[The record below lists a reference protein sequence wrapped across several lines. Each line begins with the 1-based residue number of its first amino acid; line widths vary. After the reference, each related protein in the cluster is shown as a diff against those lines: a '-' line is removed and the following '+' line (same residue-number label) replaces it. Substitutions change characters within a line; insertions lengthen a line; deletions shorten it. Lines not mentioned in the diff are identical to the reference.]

1 MSRQKS
7 LFALSALL
15 LTAACGGS
23 EPAAKQPEAETSEA
37 PTAAPTDATPTPA
50 TAETPAA
57 PPPEAA
63 PAPPQPK
70 IDVAAMKFSPKKGGK
85 AKHFEVKGDGTVT
98 SSDGKT
104 LLRISGDRIEDAS
117 GKTLV
122 TVGPDG
128 ALMGDFKGSLKMSGD
143 DIVSD
148 TGDEKV
154 SVGDDGTVT
163 ITHGKKTETVGK
175 FDGSAGAKKTA
186 ALVMLAMHSMRHEH
200 HAQHAGNMPKAG
212 PKHPATAKPG
222 AGTKAK

>member
-23 EPAAKQPEAETSEA
+23 EPAAKAPEAETAEAATATPTEMPPPA
-37 PTAAPTDATPTPA
+37 PTAA
-50 TAETPAA
+50 ETPAP

-85 AKHFEVKGDGTVT
+85 ARPFEVKGDGTVT
-98 SSDGKT
+98 GHDGKT
-104 LLRISGDRIEDAS
+104 LLRISGDHIEDAS

-122 TVGPDG
+122 TLGSDG
-128 ALMGDFKGSLKMSGD
+128 SLMGEFKGTLRMMGD
-143 DIVSD
+143 DVVGD
-148 TGDEKV
+148 DEKI

-163 ITHGKKTETVGK
+163 MTRGKKTEPVGK
-175 FDGSAGAKKTA
+175 FEGSAGAKKTA
-186 ALVMLAMHSMRHEH
+186 ALVMLALHAMHHEQH
-200 HAQHAGNMPKAG
+200 HAAMPKAQ
-212 PKHPATAKPG
+212 PKHPAAAKP
-222 AGTKAK
+222 AAKPKP